1 MRFVRD
7 TNRKYLIAITGQHLF
22 VHLRVSKIY
31 YNCNN
36 GFPEIANFRSKI
48 RLKTT
53 LHKYVSYL

>member
-7 TNRKYLIAITGQHLF
+7 TNRKYLIAYIAITGQHLF

-53 LHKYVSYL
+53 LHIYL